1 MELEVEIPRN
11 MLYKCQECYRRG
23 QLWEMLS
30 EDPRQYKA
38 AQQAWREWVYT
49 RCINNG
55 ESHEPGPNLLKK
67 THRGNGK
74 PEGLF
79 AGTLTMSPS
88 DTTDEL
94 QMIQA
99 IKKIFNQQTC
109 PVKKWA
115 WYVEYTDAGL
125 PHIHFCYET
134 ETGGRI
140 HQKVFKRYWKTW
152 NESERMGKGFRGG
165 YHKNCDS
172 ETAYLEYIA
181 KDGGKHDSKGF

>member
-1 MELEVEIPRN
+1 MAVYDHIVNDPKLCEECVMINSMCITFADDWHNKAKYEKWFD
-11 MLYKCQECYRRG
+11 LYLRH
-23 QLWEMLS
+23 
-30 EDPRQYKA
+30 DPKTHITA
-38 AQQAWREWVYT
+38 
-49 RCINNG
+49 
-55 ESHEPGPNLLKK
+55 PPKK

-88 DTTDEL
+88 DTTDEV